1 MVEQISIIVECKLTI
16 YILGFHILLK
26 SPMPIPQEIAECL
39 TAVGGV
45 PGLEALLPDGESLV
59 AASGVHHALSE
70 PLRLRIVHALAVQP
84 LCVCVIK
91 EIVGIADSKLSYH
104 LNQLKKAGLIEGEQQ
119 GSWIIYRLTP
129 RGERCMATPYPP
141 PE

>member
-1 MVEQISIIVECKLTI
+1 
-16 YILGFHILLK
+16 
-26 SPMPIPQEIAECL
+26 MPIPQEIADSL

-45 PGLEALLPDGESLV
+45 PGLDALLPDGVSLTS
-59 AASGVHHALSE
+59 ASLVHHALSE
-70 PLRLRIVHALAVQP
+70 PLRLKIVHALAVQP

-119 GSWIIYRLTP
+119 GSWIIYHLTP
-129 RGERCMATPYPP
+129 LGERCMAMGYPP
-141 PE
+141 FE

>member
-1 MVEQISIIVECKLTI
+1 
-16 YILGFHILLK
+16 
-26 SPMPIPQEIAECL
+26 MPIPQEIADSL

-45 PGLEALLPDGESLV
+45 PGLDARLPDEESLV
-59 AASGVHHALSE
+59 AASLVHHALSE
-70 PLRLRIVHALAVQP
+70 PLRLKIAHALAVQP

-119 GSWIIYRLTP
+119 GSWIIYHLTP
-129 RGERCMATPYPP
+129 LGERCMAMGYPP
-141 PE
+141 FE

>member
-1 MVEQISIIVECKLTI
+1 MTTLPPEVDCQLAQ
-16 YILGFHILLK
+16 
-26 SPMPIPQEIAECL
+26 M
-39 TAVGGV
+39 GGV
-45 PGLEALLPDGESLV
+45 TGLVDRLPGTEALA
-59 AASGVHHALSE
+59 AASLVHHALSE
-70 PLRLRIVHALAVQP
+70 PLRLRVVHALAIQP

-129 RGERCMATPYPP
+129 LGERCMATPFPP
-141 PE
+141 PD

>member
-1 MVEQISIIVECKLTI
+1 
-16 YILGFHILLK
+16 
-26 SPMPIPQEIAECL
+26 MPIPREVEECL

-45 PGLEALLPDGESLV
+45 PGLENLIPDEETLD
-59 AASGVHHALSE
+59 AASRVHHALSE

-91 EIVGIADSKLSYH
+91 EIAGIADSKLSYH
-104 LNQLKKAGLIEGEQQ
+104 LNQLKKAELIVGEQQ

-129 RGERCMATPYPP
+129 RGERCMAAPYPP